1 MQKPSVDLVA
11 VTISSPSLFGIYQ
24 NGKLIKS
31 IIKEGKTSDILPE
44 VFDELSKNYDINKII
59 YSKGPGSYMAIKLS
73 FIFFKTIEIV
83 NGIKLYG
90 AEGFEFNR
98 NRPIKAVG
106 KSFFIKE
113 NGIISIKNGLE
124 AGEFSLPEN
133 LSDINFSEDN
143 APLYI
148 LNPV

>member
-24 NGKLIKS
+24 NGKLVKS

-44 VFDELSKNYDINKII
+44 IFDSLSKKYDIKKII

-73 FIFFKTIEIV
+73 YVFFKTVEIAK
-83 NGIKLYG
+83 GIKLYG
-90 AEGFEFNR
+90 AEGFEFNGQ
-98 NRPIKAVG
+98 RPIKAVG
-106 KSFFIKE
+106 KSFFVKE
-113 NGIISIKNGLE
+113 NGIISIKKDLK
-124 AGEFSLPEN
+124 AGEFSLPESLN
-133 LSDINFSEDN
+133 DINFSEDSS
-143 APLYI
+143 PLYI

>member
-44 VFDELSKNYDINKII
+44 IFDEISKEYDIKKII

-73 FIFFKTIEIV
+73 FVFFKTIEIAK
-83 NGIKLYG
+83 GIKLYG
-90 AEGFEFNR
+90 AEGFEFNK

-106 KSFFIKE
+106 KSFFVKE

-124 AGEFSLPEN
+124 AGEFLLPEN
-133 LSDINFSEDN
+133 LDEINFSEDTT
-143 APLYI
+143 PLYI